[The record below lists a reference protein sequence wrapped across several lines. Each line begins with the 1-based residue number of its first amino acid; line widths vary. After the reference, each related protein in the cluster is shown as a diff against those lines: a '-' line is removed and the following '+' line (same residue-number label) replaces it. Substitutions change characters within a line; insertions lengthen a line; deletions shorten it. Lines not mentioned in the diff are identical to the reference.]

1 MRKFT
6 KKLTKFVD
14 TSFIFALP
22 IFYLAAY
29 LILGVKRGAFYWTG
43 NQDPDYAYLGNSL
56 KLAMFQAPSHTD
68 HPGTPLQII
77 GAVLISVWHFFQ
89 GGNSAGADLA
99 TDVLSNPETYLY
111 VIHTGLVIL
120 TAGSILFLGME
131 TFKICRNLP
140 LSMVIQSSP
149 FVMIRAHLVSEPS
162 RVSPD
167 VLVFLL
173 SQFLSLLL
181 VKWLFQKEVGE
192 SKRWQINLGII
203 FGLGMASK
211 ITFLPMIWFFL
222 LIKGTKQ
229 KIVALLV
236 AIAAFCIATLPIVS
250 HYPRMLGWYSAL
262 ATHTGPYKTG
272 EQGLFNPTKIWKDLD
287 ILWSIAQPFIILLII
302 TTIISIT
309 MFLGMRLGR
318 ERLKFI
324 EQSFTLKR
332 ASYLLF
338 LVSIAG
344 WTQVLLALTER
355 ARSRYLAPSLG
366 LAGFMLFA
374 LSLCL
379 IAIVVPGVTRRNN
392 GLSQRLIAPRLGF
405 IALCVCG
412 IIGTQQVSSASV
424 SIGSSAKTYQADLVK
439 VAALYQS
446 QPYRQCL
453 KVSSKRAS
461 TIESSLLFMND
472 WSGGSFSQI
481 LDRLYPQFV
490 AYDKL
495 ARQFQS
501 YSQPI
506 PAQKVYEQ
514 SCTLLIGEQSLKK
527 LKIITGNRKL
537 KEIYQGKAMVVYQL
551 KKKENDR

>member
-1 MRKFT
+1 MRKF
-6 KKLTKFVD
+6 TKFVD

-22 IFYLAAY
+22 IFYLASY
-29 LILGVKRGAFYWTG
+29 LVLGVKRGAFYWTG

-68 HPGTPLQII
+68 HPGTPLQMI
-77 GAVLISVWHFFQ
+77 GAVLISVWHFFR
-89 GGNSAGADLA
+89 GGNSARADLA

-120 TAGSILFLGME
+120 TAISILFLGLG

-149 FVMIRAHLVSEPS
+149 FVMIGAHLVAEPS

-173 SQFLSLLL
+173 SQVLSLLL
-181 VKWLFQKEVGE
+181 VQWLFQKEAGE

-211 ITFLPMIWFFL
+211 ITFLPMICFFL

-229 KIVALLV
+229 KIMALLV
-236 AIAAFCIATLPIVS
+236 AIAAFCLATLPIIS
-250 HYPRMLGWYSAL
+250 KYPRMLGWYSAL
-262 ATHTGPYKTG
+262 ATHTGPYKGG
-272 EQGLFNPTKIWKDLD
+272 EQGLFSPTKIWRDLD

-309 MFLGMRLGR
+309 MFLWMRLGR
-318 ERLKFI
+318 ERLKYI
-324 EQSFTLKR
+324 EQSSTLKR

-366 LAGFMLFA
+366 LAGLMLFV

-379 IAIVVPGVTRRNN
+379 IAIVAPEFARSNTR
-392 GLSQRLIAPRLGF
+392 LSQRQIAQRLGF
-405 IALCVCG
+405 VTLCACG

-424 SIGSSAKTYQADLVK
+424 SIDSSTNAYQADLVK
-439 VAALYQS
+439 VSALYES

-453 KVSSKRAS
+453 KISSKRAS
-461 TIESSLLFMND
+461 TLESSLLFMNV

-490 AYDKL
+490 AYDGV
-495 ARQFQS
+495 AQEFQS

-514 SCTLLIGEQSLKK
+514 NCILLTGERAIKK
-527 LKIITGNRKL
+527 LKATTQSPKV
-537 KEIYQGKAMVVYQL
+537 KELYKGRAMLLYQL
-551 KKKENDR
+551 K

>member
-1 MRKFT
+1 
-6 KKLTKFVD
+6 
-14 TSFIFALP
+14 
-22 IFYLAAY
+22 
-29 LILGVKRGAFYWTG
+29 
-43 NQDPDYAYLGNSL
+43 
-56 KLAMFQAPSHTD
+56 
-68 HPGTPLQII
+68 
-77 GAVLISVWHFFQ
+77 
-89 GGNSAGADLA
+89 
-99 TDVLSNPETYLY
+99 
-111 VIHTGLVIL
+111 LVIL
-120 TAGSILFLGME
+120 TAVSILFLGLG

-149 FVMIRAHLVSEPS
+149 FVMIGAHLVAEPS

-167 VLVFLL
+167 VLVFLF

-181 VKWLFQKEVGE
+181 VQWLFQKEVGE
-192 SKRWQINLGII
+192 SKRWQINLGIV

-229 KIVALLV
+229 KVIALLV
-236 AIAAFCIATLPIVS
+236 AIATFFIATLPIIS
-250 HYPRMLGWYSAL
+250 QYPRMLGWYSAL

-272 EQGLFNPTKIWKDLD
+272 EQGLFNSIEIWRNID
-287 ILWSIAQPFIILLII
+287 ILWSFARPFIILLII
-302 TTIISIT
+302 STMISMA
-309 MFLGMRLGR
+309 MFLWMRLGK
-318 ERLKFI
+318 ERLKSI
-324 EQSFTLKR
+324 EQSLILRR
-332 ASYLLF
+332 ASYLLL

-379 IAIVVPGVTRRNN
+379 IAIVAPGFARRNA
-392 GLSQRLIAPRLGF
+392 GLSQRQIAQRLGF
-405 IALCVCG
+405 ITLCGCG
-412 IIGTQQVSSASV
+412 IIGTQQVSLASV
-424 SIGSSAKTYQADLVK
+424 SIGSSAATYQADLVK
-439 VAALYQS
+439 VSALYQS

-495 ARQFQS
+495 AREFQS

-506 PAQKVYEQ
+506 PEQKIYEQ
-514 SCTLLIGEQSLKK
+514 SCTLLMGERSLKK
-527 LKIITGNRKL
+527 LKTATSSQKL
-537 KEIYQGKAMVVYQL
+537 RELYKGREMVVYQL
-551 KKKENDR
+551 N

>member
-1 MRKFT
+1 MRKF
-6 KKLTKFVD
+6 TKFVD

-29 LILGVKRGAFYWTG
+29 LVLGVKRGAFYWTG

-68 HPGTPLQII
+68 HPGTPLQMI
-77 GAVLISVWHFFQ
+77 GAVLIRVWHLFR
-89 GGNSAGADLA
+89 GGGSDLA
-99 TDVLSNPETYLY
+99 IDVLSHPETYLY

-120 TAGSILFLGME
+120 TAVSILFLGLE

-140 LSMVIQSSP
+140 LAMVIQSSP
-149 FVMIRAHLVSEPS
+149 FVMIGAHLVAEPS

-167 VLVFLL
+167 VLVFLF

-181 VKWLFQKEVGE
+181 VQWLFQKEVGE
-192 SKRWQINLGII
+192 SKQWQINLGII

-229 KIVALLV
+229 KIIALLV
-236 AIAAFCIATLPIVS
+236 AIATFFIATLPIIS
-250 HYPRMLGWYSAL
+250 QYPRMLGWYSAL

-272 EQGLFNPTKIWKDLD
+272 EQGLFSPIETWRNIAL
-287 ILWSIAQPFIILLII
+287 LWSLAQPFIILLTI

-309 MFLGMRLGR
+309 VILGMRLGT
-318 ERLKFI
+318 ERLKNI
-324 EQSFTLKR
+324 EQSLILRR
-332 ASYLLF
+332 ASALLL

-344 WTQVLLALTER
+344 WTQILLTLTER
-355 ARSRYLAPSLG
+355 ARSRYLSPSLG

-379 IAIVVPGVTRRNN
+379 IAIVAPGASRSTQ
-392 GLSQRLIAPRLGF
+392 LSQRQMAQRLGF
-405 IALCVCG
+405 IALCGCG
-412 IIGTQQVSSASV
+412 LIGTQQVNLAAV
-424 SIGSSAKTYQADLVK
+424 SIDSFANAYRTDLAKVS
-439 VAALYQS
+439 ALY

-453 KVSSKRAS
+453 RVSSRRAS
-461 TIESSLLFMND
+461 TLESSLLFMND
-472 WSGGSFSQI
+472 WSGGSFTQM
-481 LDRLYPQFV
+481 LDRLYPKFV
-490 AYDKL
+490 AYDKVT
-495 ARQFQS
+495 QEFQS

-506 PAQKVYEQ
+506 PAPKIYEQ
-514 SCTLLIGEQSLKK
+514 SCVLLTGERAIKK
-527 LKIITGNRKL
+527 LKATTRSPEF
-537 KEIYQGKAMVVYQL
+537 KEIYQGRAMAVYQL
-551 KKKENDR
+551 K

>member
-1 MRKFT
+1 MRKF
-6 KKLTKFVD
+6 TKFVD

-29 LILGVKRGAFYWTG
+29 LVLGVKRGAFYWTG

-68 HPGTPLQII
+68 HPGTPLQVI
-77 GAVLISVWHFFQ
+77 GAVLISVWHFLWR
-89 GGNSAGADLA
+89 GNAAEADLA
-99 TDVLSNPETYLY
+99 IDVLTNPEMYLY

-120 TAGSILFLGME
+120 TAVSILFLGLG

-149 FVMIRAHLVSEPS
+149 FVMIGAHLVSEPS

-192 SKRWQINLGII
+192 SKQWHINLGII

-229 KIVALLV
+229 KIIALLV
-236 AIAAFCIATLPIVS
+236 AIAAFCLVTLPIIS
-250 HYPRMLGWYSAL
+250 KYPRMIGWYSAL
-262 ATHTGPYKTG
+262 ATHTGPYKGG
-272 EQGLFNPTKIWKDLD
+272 EQGLFSPIEIWKNID

-302 TTIISIT
+302 TTIISMT
-309 MFLGMRLGR
+309 MLLWMRLGR
-318 ERLKFI
+318 ERFKYI
-324 EQSFTLKR
+324 EQSFILRR
-332 ASYLLF
+332 ASDLLF

-366 LAGFMLFA
+366 LAGFMIFA

-379 IAIVVPGVTRRNN
+379 IAIVAPGFARSNTRLN
-392 GLSQRLIAPRLGF
+392 QRQITQRLGF
-405 IALCVCG
+405 IALCACG
-412 IIGTQQVSSASV
+412 IMGTQQVSLASV
-424 SIGSSAKTYQADLVK
+424 SIGSSADTYQADLVK
-439 VAALYQS
+439 VSALYQS
-446 QPYRQCL
+446 YGQCL

-461 TIESSLLFMND
+461 TIESSLLFMNE
-472 WSGGSFSQI
+472 WSGGSFSQT

-495 ARQFQS
+495 AGEFQS

-514 SCTLLIGEQSLKK
+514 NCILLTGERSIKK
-527 LKIITGNRKL
+527 LKATTRSPKF
-537 KEIYQGKAMVVYQL
+537 KELYKGRTMVVYQL
-551 KKKENDR
+551 K